1 MKKQIMA
8 RPKEFDPDDALD
20 KAMHLFWAKGYHDTS
35 VRDLVARTG
44 VNYYGLYEVFDNKRG
59 LFLASLDRYRKT
71 VTAQA
76 IEELSRP
83 GPTKPA
89 IRRAFNR
96 LFGLLQTSDGR
107 VGCMMC
113 NTAVELAPYDADAA
127 KRVQAHM
134 AQLRDAFE
142 LRLEEGQR
150 AGDIDPSADLRALA
164 EFLTTTAYSLGILLR
179 TGCTDAHIK
188 RHLDTA
194 VSAI

>member
-1 MKKQIMA
+1 MA

-35 VRDLVARTG
+35 IRDLVARTG

-59 LFLASLDRYRKT
+59 LFLASLDHYRDT
-71 VTAQA
+71 VTALV
-76 IEELSRP
+76 IEELNRP
-83 GPTKPA
+83 GPAKPA

-96 LFGLLQTSDGR
+96 LFSLLQTSDGR

-127 KRVQAHM
+127 KRVRAHM
-134 AQLRDAFE
+134 AQLRDAFG

-150 AGDIDPSADLRALA
+150 AGDIDQAADHTALA
-164 EFLTTTAYSLGILLR
+164 EFLTATAYTIGMLLR
-179 TGCTDAHIK
+179 TGCSDAHIK

-194 VSAI
+194 LAAI